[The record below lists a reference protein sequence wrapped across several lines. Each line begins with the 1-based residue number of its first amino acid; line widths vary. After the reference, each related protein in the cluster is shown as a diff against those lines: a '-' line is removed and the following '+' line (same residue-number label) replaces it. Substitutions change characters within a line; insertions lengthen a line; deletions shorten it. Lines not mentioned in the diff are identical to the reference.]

1 MPTEENKTEGCVHCT
16 QSVSINSLTSNE
28 NPKVVQLS
36 TTSLMVI
43 GKNNFIINYCPICGR
58 KLNKQLGAINEI

>member
-1 MPTEENKTEGCVHCT
+1 MPTDENKTEGCVHCT
-16 QSVSINSLTSNE
+16 EGVSINSRTSNE
-28 NPKVVQLS
+28 NPKIVKLS

-58 KLNKQLGAINEI
+58 KLR

>member
-28 NPKVVQLS
+28 NPKIVQLS

-43 GKNNFIINYCPICGR
+43 GLKIY
-58 KLNKQLGAINEI
+58 